1 MAHAKT
7 HRTRSSGNRK
17 WSNEVT
23 KHSNALDLPRGVFQ
37 KDDPAAIARALKRSA
52 EHSKRRKSS
61 PFRSA
66 LSMLTFYINRAGKS
80 LSARRR
86 RILLTAKGKLRELY
100 AK

>member
-1 MAHAKT
+1 MAHAKS
-7 HRTRSSGNRK
+7 RRARSSGNRK
-17 WSNEVT
+17 WSSEVT

-80 LSARRR
+80 LSGRRR
-86 RILLTAKGKLRELY
+86 RILQAAKGKVRALY